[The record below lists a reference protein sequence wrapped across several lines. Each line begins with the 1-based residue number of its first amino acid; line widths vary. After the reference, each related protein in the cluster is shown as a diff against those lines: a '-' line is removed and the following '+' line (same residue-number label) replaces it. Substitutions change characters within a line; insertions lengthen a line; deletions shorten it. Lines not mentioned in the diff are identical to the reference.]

1 LFARLPLRKALIGET
16 GNTFKSIR
24 VEIAILLH
32 HFLSHLS
39 SSVTRPRYINIKE
52 LKIMFKTLSALLL
65 TIIVGASAVL
75 AQDAQVRSLTSG
87 QKYKIKGAVVSKDDD
102 STFVVRDTTGVDT
115 RVVVS
120 PEASI
125 KTKGGLFGGGDR
137 IASNQIVRGLYLEV
151 EGRGDNTGN
160 LAATKVRFDKD
171 DFKVAQSID
180 TRVGPAEARL
190 TAAEENAQRVS
201 GQIDELMAIS
211 NAARGGAKAAQETA
225 DAAIE
230 GVNATNNRITAMDD
244 YVVQSTATV
253 NFKVGSARLSPEAK
267 ASLDEVAT
275 AATTMK
281 GYVIE
286 ITGFASAEGGTAMN
300 KALSQR
306 RAQAV
311 IDYLVETHNVPLRR
325 IGQSYGFGEL
335 QAVADN
341 STREGREQNRRVEV
355 KLLVSRGINQN
366 VEVRP
371 ISNDN
376 NDE

>member
-52 LKIMFKTLSALLL
+52 LKIMLKTLSALLL
-65 TIIVGASAVL
+65 AILVGASAVI